1 MASVIL
7 QVFSMFCGVPGGSLG
22 AALVVPIL
30 NPVLLISCFIPILLS
45 IIYIGGANILN
56 SSDNTNKE
64 WARSSQNAFL
74 IYYIVFFFISL
85 SILNTACQVADI
97 LPI

>member
-7 QVFSMFCGVPGGSLG
+7 KVFQMFCGIPGGSVTG
-22 AALVVPIL
+22 SLVVPIL
-30 NPVLLISCFIPILLS
+30 NPVLLISCFIPIMLS
-45 IIYIGGANILN
+45 VIYIGGPNILN

-64 WARSSQNAFL
+64 WARGSQNAFL

-85 SILNTACQVADI
+85 SILNTVCQVADI
-97 LPI
+97 LPF